1 MIWVLFP
8 DTLGIPLE
16 EVAAIFGDE
25 SEIYR
30 AESETEKALG
40 ITGAEEGSP
49 EKIAQGSEEGDV
61 EKGQV
66 IEARK

>member
-8 DTLGIPLE
+8 DTLGIPLA

-25 SEIYR
+25 SEISR
-30 AESETEKALG
+30 AETEAEKAVSM
-40 ITGAEEGSP
+40 TGAEEGSP
-49 EKIAQGSEEGDV
+49 GKVVQGSEEGDA
-61 EKGQV
+61 EKGHV

>member
-1 MIWVLFP
+1 MIWILFP

-30 AESETEKALG
+30 AEREAEKAVSV
-40 ITGAEEGSP
+40 TGAEEGSP
-49 EKIAQGSEEGDV
+49 GKIVQGNEEGDV
-61 EKGQV
+61 EKRQV